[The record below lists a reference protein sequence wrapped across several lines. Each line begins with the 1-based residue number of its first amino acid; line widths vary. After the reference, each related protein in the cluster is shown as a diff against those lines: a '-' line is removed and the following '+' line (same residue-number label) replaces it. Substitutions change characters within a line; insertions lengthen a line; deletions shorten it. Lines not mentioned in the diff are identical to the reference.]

1 MLPRR
6 TLLLLAVLAGAA
18 TGCRRAEA
26 DRSRV
31 EPRREV
37 QPALAATPYEPS
49 RLLLTGELVAL
60 KSSTL
65 TVPQTPTWMVQI
77 RWLAQDGGAV
87 KKGDIVAEFDNST
100 FAATLEE
107 KRLALTEAE
116 AEQVRVTEESR
127 ATETDRLLEV
137 ERKRIGLSKAKLEA
151 AVPLELRSRREH
163 EEKQLALK
171 KAEAELQK
179 ALTELEGFRK
189 GAEADRRIREI
200 AIEKAKREI
209 RTTEAAVDALT
220 LRAPEDGL
228 VVIGDTPRDRRKI
241 QVGDQLWPGV
251 IVARLPDLSG
261 LRVEA
266 SLYDVDD
273 GRLEPGMTAVV
284 TADAFADRPMTGR
297 VEEVAAVAQQPTND
311 SLRRVFRVVLSI
323 AEKPFEGLRPGLSA
337 KVEIPLR
344 GSGGKEKPAAS
355 ALAAPATPSAPATPP
370 PGAEP
375 FAVKRDELVV
385 GAEMR
390 GALQALDSDQLGVVP
405 IAEVWD
411 YKISRMAAEGASV
424 KKGQPVL
431 WFDTNEHEQKLLEK
445 IAEGDA
451 ARKQIEKREKDL
463 LLREK
468 EVDLQLAEAESRK
481 RKAELKVD
489 VPAEIAASKDLA
501 LARLDL
507 EQGTIEMA
515 SLTRKKVAL
524 KASAAAEL
532 AILESR
538 KDRAD
543 LRVKQLRDGIAAQT
557 VKAPRDGTILY
568 LSNWRDEKKK
578 VGDSCW
584 RGEKVMEVP
593 DLTRMGIRAEVDESD
608 GGRLTEGQTVTF
620 RLDSNPDQELRG
632 KVTRILRTVQRQSPK
647 TLLRVFR
654 FDVTLD
660 AVDSVKM
667 RPGMRVRG
675 RVELAR
681 VPGVL
686 VVPNESIFASAS
698 GPVVFRRSGGG
709 WKAVPVTVGRRGDDG
724 VEVTAGLAE
733 GDRIARP
740 TKAGKGA

>member
-1 MLPRR
+1 MLSRR
-6 TLLLLAVLAGAA
+6 TLLLLAALAGAA
-18 TGCRRAEA
+18 TGCRQAEA

-37 QPALAATPYEPS
+37 QPALAAGPYEPS
-49 RLLLTGELVAL
+49 RLLLSGELVAL

-77 RWLAQDGGAV
+77 RWLAQDGSAV

-116 AEQVRVTEESR
+116 AEQVRVTEDGR
-127 ATETDRLLEV
+127 ATETDKLLEV

-151 AVPLELRSRREH
+151 SVPLELRSRREH

-200 AIEKAKREI
+200 AIERARREI

-344 GSGGKEKPAAS
+344 VGAQKAAAVAIPSS
-355 ALAAPATPSAPATPP
+355 APSAAAPAVPP

-411 YKISRMAAEGASV
+411 YKISRMAPEGASV

-507 EQGTIEMA
+507 EQGTIEME

-524 KASAAAEL
+524 RASARAEL

-593 DLTRMGIRAEVDESD
+593 DLSRMGIRAEVDESD

-660 AVDSVKM
+660 AVDSVRM

-686 VVPNESIFASAS
+686 VVPNESIFASTS
-698 GPVVFRRSGGG
+698 GPVVFRRSGRG
-709 WKAVPVTVGRRGDDG
+709 WKAVPVTVGRRGDEG

>member
-6 TLLLLAVLAGAA
+6 TLFFLAVLAAAA
-18 TGCRRAEA
+18 TGCRQAEA

-31 EPRREV
+31 EPKREV

-49 RLLLTGELVAL
+49 RLLLSGELVAL

-127 ATETDRLLEV
+127 ASETDKLLEV

-189 GAEADRRIREI
+189 GAEADEKIREI
-200 AIEKAKREI
+200 AIEKARREI

-273 GRLEPGMTAVV
+273 GRLEPGMTAIV

-344 GSGGKEKPAAS
+344 GAGEKETSAS
-355 ALAAPATPSAPATPP
+355 APSAPAAPAAPP

-411 YKISRMAAEGASV
+411 YKISRMAPEGAAV

-507 EQGTIEMA
+507 EQGTIEME

-524 KASAAAEL
+524 KASATAEL

-620 RLDSNPDQELRG
+620 RLDSNPDQELSG

-686 VVPNESIFASAS
+686 LVPNESIFASAK
-698 GPVVFRRSGGG
+698 GPVVFRRAGGG

-724 VEVTAGLAE
+724 VEVTGGLSE
-733 GDRIARP
+733 GDRVARP